1 MKPISSVTT
10 GIANRAPQAGNLTG
24 GQPGAT
30 GSVIISTVDP
40 SREMHPEV
48 MARMPS
54 ANTGAV
60 LSRMLQCG
68 VECSVKTETVFPTSA
83 DGDMTFRERPTSL
96 TLSIGSSA
104 DVQGAL
110 RVVLASLAP
119 ASTDQIEEWLA
130 VLSVKTAPRVES
142 ASRADLTLSVYTSQ
156 LRQYPA
162 DVVRHV
168 LAGWSGKWWPT
179 WGEMS
184 ERLDELTDQRLM
196 IRDRLLDVLNEREPK
211 QVAHDPIA
219 EKLAKLRGDL
229 EAAERVASK
238 YPELAESSQRKAD
251 AIASEI
257 AKLEGES

>member
-1 MKPISSVTT
+1 MKPISSAIT
-10 GIANRAPQAGNLTG
+10 GLPSRAPQAANSTG
-24 GQPGAT
+24 AAHGET
-30 GSVIISTVDP
+30 GSVTISTGAP

-60 LSRMLQCG
+60 LSRILQCG

-96 TLSIGSSA
+96 TLNIGSSA

-110 RVVLASLAP
+110 RIVLASLAP
-119 ASTDQIEEWLA
+119 ASADQIEEWLA

-142 ASRADLTLSVYTSQ
+142 ASRADLTLSVYTDQ
-156 LRQYPA
+156 LSQYPA

-179 WGEMS
+179 WGELS

-196 IRDRLLDVLNEREPK
+196 IRDRLLDVLNGREPK

-229 EAAERVASK
+229 EAAERVAAK
-238 YPELAESSQRKAD
+238 YPDLAESTERKAQ
-251 AIASEI
+251 AIADEI
-257 AKLEGES
+257 AQLEGTN